1 MSDKPYFWIRPYG
14 ANETRAQLPA
24 DTIGAALQLKRI
36 FGGAIVCAH
45 TGIDYSGYPESLA

>member
-1 MSDKPYFWIRPYG
+1 MIDKPYYWVRPYG

-24 DTIGAALQLKRI
+24 DTIKAALHLKRI